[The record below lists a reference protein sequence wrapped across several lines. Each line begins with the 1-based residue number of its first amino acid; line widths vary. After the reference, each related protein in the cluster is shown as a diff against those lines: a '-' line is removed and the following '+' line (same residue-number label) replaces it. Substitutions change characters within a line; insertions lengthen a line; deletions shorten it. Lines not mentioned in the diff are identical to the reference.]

1 MLVDFLGYNMI
12 PLDPGTTLDAV
23 IPTLYATLMAFC
35 EVGHQG
41 KCLRRFCIVLG
52 RVRGMVYLEIMAPK
66 KNNMQKS
73 RRFLHVKKC
82 CLHVKNM
89 MGPPKKCIQEMN
101 EINALNIN
109 ENHPQKMV

>member
-66 KNNMQKS
+66 KKQ
-73 RRFLHVKKC
+73 HAKKQMFIRK
-82 CLHVKNM
+82 KNVVYM
-89 MGPPKKCIQEMN
+89 
-101 EINALNIN
+101 
-109 ENHPQKMV
+109 